1 MDVNNNVKNHKKII
15 KYLDWFIHMIGYG
28 IILIIVSSIFKNTIQ
43 IDSSNFGIWCLLAA
57 IIIYILNKTIKP
69 FLVWLTLPITGLT
82 LGLFYPFINVMILYI
97 VNLILKGHFKI
108 SGIFMAFIVAVMISI
123 MNILMEQCIII
134 PLLKRKEG

>member
-28 IILIIVSSIFKNTIQ
+28 IILIIVSSIFKNTMQ